1 MILFLVGCV
10 TYAAGVTSPNLPI
23 APSTPPR
30 IAGAVCLVEA
40 LLLFVTAGMYGLE
53 LIAGEAFDAS
63 TASMS
68 LVVSLI
74 FALLLL
80 VLGMS
85 WLKAREWPRTPTV
98 VWNALLLPAAWTLGV
113 STGLWFGLGLAALAL
128 VGLGAALLSPAH
140 YDDRAL

>member
-1 MILFLVGCV
+1 MVCV
-10 TYAAGVTSPNLPI
+10 TYAAVVTLPNLPI

-30 IAGAVCLVEA
+30 AAGAVCLVEA
-40 LLLFVTAGMYGLE
+40 LLLLVTAGMYGLE
-53 LIAGEAFDAS
+53 LLAGEAFDANS
-63 TASMS
+63 ASMS

-74 FALLLL
+74 FAILLV

-85 WLKAREWPRTPTV
+85 WLRRREWPRTPTM
-98 VWNALLLPAAWTLGV
+98 VWNALLLPAAWSLGT

-128 VGLGAALLSPAH
+128 VGIAAALLSPAH